1 MGVIKSKIFRE
12 LWSFKSRTLQVV
24 LIIGIGAAAI
34 GMIIGTRNL
43 VVPGMQELWHE
54 FHPAMINLYMS
65 SPIDD
70 NDVAVLQ
77 NIDGVSA
84 IEGVNSSVLEW
95 RLNPE
100 DEWKQGGINL
110 RADYSDQKMNILE
123 LVSGSYP
130 HGDMAAVEMGSDSF
144 FGIPTDGEVYIKIND
159 RIKKLKVGGVVYN
172 AFGTPAIF
180 GGTAQFYVTQ
190 EIFENLVGDSDYSQ
204 LYINAAQYDEEK
216 IKELGDRLQAK
227 VEKMDNGSY
236 RYISDPN
243 KHFFQDQ
250 LDGIFL
256 LLGVL
261 GVIALV
267 LGLLLVYN
275 TVNAIISRQVD
286 QIGIMKAIGANTWQI
301 FRLYL
306 GSVFLYGVLAL
317 LLAVPAGVIGA
328 WTLSS
333 WLVGSFGIDFGSFSV
348 SWLSV
353 WIMVAITLIA
363 PLIASLIPIFSG
375 VRITVREAISTYGL
389 STNTGLI
396 EKLLARAKHI
406 SRMMALTVSN
416 TFRNKGRVVLMQI
429 SLVISGLIFM
439 MVIVVYDS
447 LVYTV
452 KDVMFAILN
461 ADITYVFED
470 YERNKHIEEMTLS
483 YPGVKDVE
491 MWGLTSSNI
500 RPKGQEFS
508 EDDESITLFGVPLP
522 TNLYGYQLRQGRWLQ
537 PEDTYALVLN
547 TKLAEEIKV
556 KVGDWVTIRHANDK
570 ESDWQ
575 IVGLVFDPIFTS
587 AGNVPREVLLHDLNQ
602 VGRGIAVWIQTTDQ
616 NPESQTILAKALR
629 EFYEKNGIEVSPY
642 RGVFGFGGDATHEVA
657 TALIKQFNFLIVLL
671 AVMAIIIGLVGSIAL
686 SGALSLSVME
696 QRREIGVMRAIG
708 ASAWA
713 IARLFIGE
721 GLLLGWLSWLIAF
734 PLSIPAGRGMVAI
747 LSNAFGLDI
756 SFHYTLTGAIMW
768 FFVITILSIIASWL
782 PARGASKIS
791 VRESLAYQ

>member
-12 LWSFKSRTLQVV
+12 LWGFKNRTLQVV

-43 VVPGMQELWHE
+43 VIPGMQEIWRE
-54 FHPAMINLYMS
+54 FHPAMINLYMY
-65 SPIDD
+65 SPVDD
-70 NDVAVLQ
+70 DEIAILGNV
-77 NIDGVSA
+77 DGVA
-84 IEGVNSSVLEW
+84 EIEGVNSSVLEW
-95 RLNPE
+95 RVNPE

-110 RADYSDQKMNILE
+110 RANYSDQKMNVLE
-123 LVSGSYP
+123 LVSGSFP
-130 HGDMAAVEMGSDSF
+130 HGDVAAVEMGSDTF
-144 FGIPTDGEVYIKIND
+144 FGIPTDGEIYIKIND
-159 RIKKLKVGGVVYN
+159 RIKKLKIGGVIYN
-172 AFGTPAIF
+172 AFSQPAYF

-190 EIFENLVGDSDYSQ
+190 EKFENLLGDSDYSQ
-204 LYINAAQYDEEK
+204 LYINASQYDEEK
-216 IKELGDRLQAK
+216 VKELGDRLQAK
-227 VEKMDNGSY
+227 VKKMDNDSY
-236 RYISDPN
+236 RIILDPN

-250 LDGIFL
+250 LDGIFM

-261 GVIALV
+261 GALSLV

-301 FRLYL
+301 FKIYL
-306 GSVFLYGVLAL
+306 ANVFLYGVLAM
-317 LLAVPAGVIGA
+317 LLAVPLGVIGS
-328 WTLSS
+328 WVLSS
-333 WLVGSFGIDFGSFSV
+333 WLVGSFGADIGGFTV
-348 SWLSV
+348 SWLAI
-353 WIMVAITLIA
+353 WIMIAITIIA
-363 PLIASLIPIFSG
+363 PLVASLLPIFSG
-375 VRITVREAISTYGL
+375 VKITVREAISTYGL
-389 STNTGLI
+389 TTDTGLI
-396 EKLLARAKHI
+396 ENLLSRAKHI
-406 SRMMALTVSN
+406 SRMIALTVSN
-416 TFRNKGRVVLMQI
+416 TFRNKGRMVLMQI
-429 SLVISGLIFM
+429 TLVVSGLIFM
-439 MVIVVYDS
+439 MVIIVYDS

-470 YERNKHIEEMTLS
+470 FERNKHIEEMTMS
-483 YPGVKDVE
+483 YPGVKAVE
-491 MWGLTSSNI
+491 MWGLTSSTI
-500 RPKGQEFS
+500 RPKGQAFS

-537 PEDTYALVLN
+537 PGDTNAIVLN
-547 TKLAEEIKV
+547 TKLAEEIEV
-556 KVGDWVTIRHANDK
+556 GVGDWVTIRHENDK

-587 AGNVPREVLLHDLNQ
+587 AGNVPRDILLQDLNQ
-602 VGRGIAVWIQTTDQ
+602 VGRGIAVWIQTIDQ
-616 NPESQTILAKALR
+616 NPENQTALAKALR
-629 EFYEKNGIEVSPY
+629 EYYEKNGIDVSPY

-657 TALIKQFNFLIVLL
+657 TTLINQFNFLIVLL

-696 QRREIGVMRAIG
+696 RRREIGVMRAIG
-708 ASAWA
+708 ASAWT

-721 GLLLGWLSWLIAF
+721 GLLLGWLSWLIAL

-756 SFHYTLTGAIMW
+756 TFHYTLTGPVMW

-782 PARGASKIS
+782 PARGASRIS